1 MVIWFIGLSG
11 SGKTFFA
18 NKIYNILKKKKKVIH
33 IDGDEVRKYI
43 NYNLGYSLDDRKKN
57 SLLIS
62 DLCNFLEKKNYTVI
76 CSILS
81 IFRNHQKKNRK
92 KYDKYIQIYIKSE
105 LKDIILNNNKNIYS
119 KNKVVGKDIHFPTP
133 YKSDLVIRNKFK
145 DDYKKNILK
154 IIKLINDKNKK

>member
-62 DLCNFLEKKNYTVI
+62 DLCNFLEKKNYIVI

-81 IFRNHQKKNRK
+81 ICRNHQKKNRK
-92 KYDKYIQIYIKSE
+92 KYDNYIQIYIKSE
-105 LKDIILNNNKNIYS
+105 LKDIILNNNRNIYS
-119 KNKVVGKDIHFPTP
+119 RNKVVGKDIYFPTP
-133 YKSDLVIRNKFK
+133 YKSDLVIKNKFK
-145 DDYKKNILK
+145 DDYKKSILK